1 LVLEIIEKSYPVL
14 IALNMWDVAE
24 DKKIEINVE
33 KLREILGV
41 PVIPT
46 VAISGEGIKELV
58 SRIKEAVPVK
68 ADEIVKRAGGKS

>member
-1 LVLEIIEKSYPVL
+1 
-14 IALNMWDVAE
+14 MWDVAE

>member
-1 LVLEIIEKSYPVL
+1 
-14 IALNMWDVAE
+14 
-24 DKKIEINVE
+24 
-33 KLREILGV
+33 V